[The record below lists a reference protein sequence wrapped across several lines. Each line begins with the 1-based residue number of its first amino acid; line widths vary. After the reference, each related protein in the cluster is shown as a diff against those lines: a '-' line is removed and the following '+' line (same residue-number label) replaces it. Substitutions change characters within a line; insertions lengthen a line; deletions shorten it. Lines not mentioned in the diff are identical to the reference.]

1 MKKIYNLN
9 LFAALSLVLG
19 VSTNGNAQCTTPP
32 TPVVNNPTICTGSSA
47 TITATGSPSLMT
59 GWYTNSFG
67 GNAVGMGTSYTTPT
81 LSASTNYYVAQ
92 LQPTGT
98 ASLQMPAQSST
109 FSGSVRGYWFVA
121 PTSFMITGVRVPTD
135 ASSGNSNIAI
145 LKLPA
150 TPPVYSSTTSVF
162 DVLYLTQND
171 ASGTGTISVNIP
183 VYAGDI
189 IGVLGNRADVNSY
202 AAVSP
207 YTASL
212 GTFTTT
218 LTRFGMQ
225 FALSSNTPQAVWTET
240 TTSASISRV
249 ELYTTLGCLNSLTTA
264 SVTVNSCSTGLTELN
279 AASVDVY
286 PNPSHGN
293 LNVTIQS
300 VSNKPTI
307 EIFDAVGKSVFV
319 TEIISTES
327 NFDISYLANGVYMY
341 KISNT
346 QGNVKVGKL
355 VKE

>member
-9 LFAALSLVLG
+9 LLAAVCLVLG
-19 VSTNGNAQCTTPP
+19 VSTNSNAQCTTPP

-47 TITATGSPSLMT
+47 TITATGSASLMT
-59 GWYTNSFG
+59 GWYANSFG
-67 GNAVGMGTSYTTPT
+67 GNAVGMGSSYTTPT

-98 ASLQMPAQSST
+98 ASLQMPVQSST
-109 FSGSVRGYWFVA
+109 FSGNVRGYWFVA

-135 ASSGNSNIAI
+135 ASAGNSNIAI

-162 DVLYLTQND
+162 DLLYLTQNN

-202 AAVSP
+202 AAVAP
-207 YTASL
+207 YTAAL
-212 GTFTTT
+212 GTYTTS
-218 LTRFGMQ
+218 LSRFGMQ
-225 FALSSNTPQAVWTET
+225 FNLSTTAPQAVWTET
-240 TTSASISRV
+240 TTNASISRI

-264 SVTVNSCSTGLTELN
+264 SVTVNSCSTGLNELN
-279 AASVDVY
+279 AASVEVY

-293 LNVTIQS
+293 LNVSIPS
-300 VSNKPTI
+300 VNDKPTI
-307 EIFDAVGKSVFV
+307 EIFDAIGKSVFV
-319 TEIISTES
+319 TEIISAES

-346 QGNVKVGKL
+346 NGNIKVGKL
-355 VKE
+355 IKE